1 MNTALVRLRSFLEE
15 NDTTLYATNP
25 AGLAEIERGFMVLMR
40 ATLGPRVR
48 LVGVPIGVRDWRTY
62 VRLYCAYLVS
72 AGNISAP
79 WTIFVS
85 LPEPPEAHSAHS
97 GPAHSMRAHSR
108 GPRPPSTGPQDE
120 MRVCLLRADAIGNPV
135 VVI

>member
-1 MNTALVRLRSFLEE
+1 MTRALVRLRSFLEE

-85 LPEPPEAHSAHS
+85 LPEPPD
-97 GPAHSMRAHSR
+97 SR